1 MLRRS
6 SGLSLRSLGRRR
18 AVRGR
23 RGGVQIEYIVIVGAV
38 VLAAIGGFS
47 YFGTTVGAK
56 VQSQGA
62 SPARMGL

>member
-1 MLRRS
+1 M
-6 SGLSLRSLGRRR
+6 R
-18 AVRGR
+18 AR
-23 RGGVQIEYIVIVGAV
+23 RGGVQIEYIVIVAAV

-47 YFGTTVGAK
+47 YFGTTVGTK